1 MNSFLTWLV
10 EAFHPSSNWNI
21 QPGLQRQSM
30 PSIGNNRVVM
40 KGGPDVPPPGTVVY
54 HKDIGLPEKFDQPRP
69 GMLLRYGKH
78 AKDRSEEKNVPLPT
92 VLPKEFTII
101 EVEMTK
107 HRVEKWVIRFDTV
120 TDYDV
125 VMVVQPDGFVRTTWP
140 NRWDDTHRTLDK
152 SKYAGKP
159 NF

>member
-1 MNSFLTWLV
+1 MKSFFTWIV

-21 QPGLQRQSM
+21 QPGLQRQSILPM
-30 PSIGNNRVVM
+30 GSNRIGPS
-40 KGGPDVPPPGTVVY
+40 GPPADTAVY
-54 HKDIGLPEKFDQPRP
+54 HKDIGLPKEFEKPKP

-92 VLPKEFTII
+92 VMPKEFTII

-107 HRVEKWVIRFDTV
+107 YRVEKWVIRFETV